1 MKIVFIILI
10 FVSLLQST
18 KVFANENQEYVQTI
32 KGNVVNAKNLQPIVG
47 ASVSVI
53 GTKLGGYTDKNGDF
67 KILNVPLGRY
77 SIRVSSLGYESRIFN
92 ILLTSGREAILNVQL
107 NEDVV
112 RLKEIEVVEKK
123 ANFSPINESVNVS
136 ATEFSIDDV
145 QRFAGSRMEPARMAQ
160 NFAGVLGANDTRNDI
175 IIRGGSPIELLWRID
190 GLDIP
195 NPNHFATQGATGGP
209 VGAINTMMLDNSD
222 FITGAFP
229 AEYYDKNSGVFDLRF
244 RQGNRE
250 KYEYYGQFGFNGVEF
265 GVEGP
270 LPKSFGSFIA
280 SYRYSFLGL
289 LKAMGVNFGFAGIP
303 QYQDFA
309 FKTDLRQFGNHHFS
323 LMGIGGTSDIHIK
336 QSETEDVYTG
346 DQDIKN
352 GTDFLG
358 VALNWTYLISDKL
371 FLKTMIGSSLSR
383 FRTYI
388 DSITTDENNKVLAL
402 TPWFDTKSD
411 ENYHTIKSVLNYSP
425 SRLHF
430 IKLGMEYRY
439 KFFNFNEKRL
449 TPSDDGTYYA
459 LNADDNTNHF
469 FTFIDWNYK
478 ITPNLSATLGIAQNY
493 LQVSNKNYFDPR
505 ASVKYN
511 LSENHSV
518 NLGFAVNHQS
528 LPLTIYYQS
537 EFNKNLESMRSVHYV
552 LGYNWIINE
561 DMLFKLETYYKDQSK
576 VPVDYKKATSFS
588 LLNSG
593 ANFGRVFAS
602 DSLISNG
609 VGRAYGAELTLTKHF
624 TKHYYITLTFS
635 YVRQQYKGSDNI
647 WRWGAFD
654 NQFIFNL
661 LAGYEWVIS
670 PTFAIEFAG
679 RYTIS
684 GGSPY
689 TPIDITKSNNF
700 SQTYYLDDQAF
711 SLRNPNYQRMDIRI
725 DFRDNYKSFA
735 IISYI
740 SVENLLNHQNVLLRI
755 WDKKNQK
762 EKIVNQLGVFPVGG
776 LRIEF

>member
-1 MKIVFIILI
+1 MKKALILLIIFLI
-10 FVSLLQST
+10 QLTNLFT
-18 KVFANENQEYVQTI
+18 EDNHEYVQTI
-32 KGNVVNAKNLQPIVG
+32 KGNIVNAKNLKPIIG
-47 ASVSVI
+47 ASISVV
-53 GTKLGGYTDKNGDF
+53 GTSLGALSDKKGDF
-67 KILNVPLGRY
+67 KIPNVPIGRY
-77 SIRVSSLGYESRIFN
+77 TVKVTYLGYEPRVFN
-92 ILLTSGREAILNVQL
+92 VLLTSGRELVLNVQM
-107 NEDVV
+107 NEDVI
-112 RLKEIEVVEKK
+112 KMQEIEIVDKK
-123 ANFSPINESVNVS
+123 ASFLPINESVIVS

-145 QRFAGSRMEPARMAQ
+145 QRFAGSRMDPARMAQ

-222 FITGAFP
+222 FLTGAFP

-244 RQGNRE
+244 RKGNQDI
-250 KYEYYGQFGFNGVEF
+250 YEYYGQFGFNGFEL
-265 GVEGP
+265 GAEGP
-270 LPKSFGSFIA
+270 LPLSLGSFIT

-289 LKAMGVNFGFAGIP
+289 LKAIGINFGFTGIP
-303 QYQDFA
+303 EYQDFA
-309 FKTDLRQFGNHHFS
+309 FKTDITKCGDNQLS
-323 LMGIGGTSDIHIK
+323 LIGILGTSDIHIK
-336 QSETEDVYTG
+336 QSETDEVYTG

-358 VALNWTYLISDKL
+358 IALNWTCLVSDDL

-388 DSITTDENNKVLAL
+388 DSITTDENKKVIAL
-402 TPWFDTKSD
+402 TPWFDTKSE

-430 IKLGMEYRY
+430 VKLGVEYRY

-459 LNADDNTNHF
+459 LNANDNTNHF

-478 ITPNLSATLGIAQNY
+478 ITPNLSATLGFAQNY

-505 ASVKYN
+505 ASIKYN

-518 NLGFAVNHQS
+518 NLGFGLNHQS

-537 EFNKNLESMRSVHYV
+537 EFNKNLESMRSIHYV

-561 DMLFKLETYYKDQSK
+561 DMLFKFETYYKDQSK

-609 VGRAYGAELTLTKHF
+609 IGRAYGAELTFTKHF
-624 TKHYYITLTFS
+624 TKHYYITSTFS

-654 NQFIFNL
+654 NQFIFNI
-661 LAGYEWVIS
+661 LAGYEWIIS

-679 RYTIS
+679 RYTIA

-689 TPIDITKSNNF
+689 TPIDIQKSNNF
-700 SQTYYLDDQAF
+700 SQTYYLDNQAF
-711 SLRNPNYQRMDIRI
+711 SLRNPNYHRMDIRI
-725 DFRDNYKSFA
+725 DFRDNHKTFA

-740 SVENLLNHQNVLLRI
+740 SVENVLNHQNILLRI